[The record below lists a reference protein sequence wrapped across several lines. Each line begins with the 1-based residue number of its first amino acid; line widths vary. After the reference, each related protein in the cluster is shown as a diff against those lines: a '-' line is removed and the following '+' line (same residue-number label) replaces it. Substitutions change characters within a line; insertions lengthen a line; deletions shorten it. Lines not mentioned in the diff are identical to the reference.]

1 MDTKPA
7 EYMTL
12 SQKAVLSVFTMRTSM
27 AYFKLHTEVDV
38 HSFLME
44 SFFALMSAWYTQF
57 SCTVRLEYCSYQ
69 LKF

>member
-12 SQKAVLSVFTMRTSM
+12 SQKAVLSVFTMRTLM

-38 HSFLME
+38 YSFLME
-44 SFFALMSAWYTQF
+44 SFFALMSAWYTRL